1 MTPTPP
7 RAARPR
13 LLLVG
18 AGHAHLHLIR
28 HRHRLEGAEV
38 TLVDPGSFWFSGRA
52 TGMLGAGLTA
62 AEDRLDPTRL
72 AAHFGVHALRGRLA
86 HLDPEARIAR
96 LDDGRE
102 LDFSMLSLNLGSR
115 TPCPAPRTPGPRVW
129 AVKPIPRLLALRHCL
144 EKEFSNGLTPR
155 LVVVGGGPSGVEV
168 ACQLRELARRHA
180 ARPEILLVTRGERLL
195 EGAPAGAVR
204 WLMRQLERREIR
216 VRFGLDVTGHAA
228 GGVTFATETNAWGED
243 SLQWLP
249 ADHVVHASG
258 LAPPEVVERLGLPL
272 IPGRGLA
279 VEATLQSPGHPD
291 IFAVGDCAAMLHH
304 ELPRLRIHGIRQ
316 APVLVDNLAAR
327 LSGAPL
333 TPYVPQRLAL
343 AILDL
348 GAGQGLAIRG
358 RRWWGGRLALALKRR
373 LDRRFLHPFRT

>member
-7 RAARPR
+7 RAGRPH

-28 HRHRLEGAEV
+28 HRHRIPGAEV
-38 TLVDPGSFWFSGRA
+38 TLVDPGSFWYSGRA
-52 TGMLGAGLTA
+52 TGMLGAGHTA

-72 AAHFGVHALRGRLA
+72 ASHFGARALRGRLA
-86 HLDPEARIAR
+86 QLDPQARIAR
-96 LDDGRE
+96 LEDGRE
-102 LDFSMLSLNLGSR
+102 FDFSLLSLNLGSR
-115 TPCPAPRTPGPRVW
+115 TPCPARRTPGPQVW
-129 AVKPIPRLLALRHCL
+129 AVKPIPRLLALRHRL
-144 EKEFSNGLTPR
+144 EQEFSRGLSPR

-168 ACQLRELARRHA
+168 ACQLRQLARRHG
-180 ARPEILLVTRGERLL
+180 ARPEILLVSRGQQLL
-195 EGAPAGAVR
+195 AGAPAGAVR
-204 WLMRQLERREIR
+204 WLMRQLDRREIR
-216 VRFGLDVTGHAA
+216 VGFGLDVTGHAA
-228 GGVTFATETNAWGED
+228 GGVTFATEANAWGED

-249 ADHVVHASG
+249 ADHVVHATG

-291 IFAVGDCAAMLHH
+291 IFAAGDCAAMLHH

-316 APVLVDNLAAR
+316 APVLLDNLAAR
-327 LSGAPL
+327 LAGGPL
-333 TPYVPQRLAL
+333 TPYVPQRLSL

-358 RRWWGGRLALALKRR
+358 RRWWGGRLALAFKRR
-373 LDRRFLHPFRT
+373 LDRRFLRQFRP